1 MLLKIRNLGSDF
13 MTITGGF
20 LPRGGVTMIEP
31 WEYRVW
37 ANDPSKN
44 IEKVTDEE
52 PKAKKKKK

>member
-1 MLLKIRNLGSDF
+1 